1 MLCCRLFPFTLSR
14 PVTELLPL
22 SLIVFGAMLVEAQ
35 RASSNERAQR
45 SRGGIEPAGDVYQA
59 MRVAYPAAFLAM
71 FAEGAWRGAPPA
83 AFVMAGAAIFV
94 AAKALKWWAILSLGP
109 FWTFRVI
116 VVPGARLVVSGPYRW
131 LRHPNYFGVMGE
143 LAGVALM
150 AGAPL
155 SGVAGFVTFGLLVMR
170 RISVEARALR
180 EAAR

>member
-1 MLCCRLFPFTLSR
+1 MLCCRLFPFTLNR
-14 PVTELLPL
+14 PVAARLLL

-35 RASSNERAQR
+35 RASSNEREQR
-45 SRGGIEPAGDVYQA
+45 ARGGIEPAGDVYQA
-59 MRVAYPAAFLAM
+59 MRVAYPSAFLAM
-71 FAEGAWRGAPPA
+71 FVEGAWRGAPPA

-109 FWTFRVI
+109 FWTFRVV

-131 LRHPNYFGVMGE
+131 LRHPNYVGVMGE

-150 AGAPL
+150 TGAPL

-170 RISVEARALR
+170 RIAVEQRAIQQ
-180 EAAR
+180 AAR